1 METETITVEGTVNQ
15 KYFKE
20 FQDPSE
26 LDGFEKTNLK
36 YLTPTHQRYYDI
48 QGKKVKVVKTT
59 KYGDSTDG
67 TGKTTEDVTVTI
79 NGVKQEIIALFSDSD
94 VKFSLTKLEVNNKLD
109 PYIIKMIEGSK
120 NGVNP
125 IAEYFYS
132 SMQVQLSNGV
142 KVDVAYDIAY
152 NNTEK
157 THGIGFIALKDFEN
171 NVKSYYAAD
180 IREDG
185 KKYATDYYKD
195 QLKTVE
201 TNKNTVNIDELNT
214 INDYLINI
222 GRPIRSAM
230 VDYITTNENLL
241 EEVYKKFGEK
251 YRGHYHLV
259 PVGKKGFKVE
269 FSEKKNGKQ
278 QSINLY
284 QEVTAIKKNP
294 ANYEQTIDKQAEL
307 ARTWLNKLLDSGMDK
322 GKIKAILRLTS
333 YGQRSPIRKLSKLGV
348 YVETGIAKDLVL
360 EHEITAY
367 DLLAEIT

>member
-1 METETITVEGTVNQ
+1 
-15 KYFKE
+15 
-20 FQDPSE
+20 
-26 LDGFEKTNLK
+26 
-36 YLTPTHQRYYDI
+36 
-48 QGKKVKVVKTT
+48 
-59 KYGDSTDG
+59 
-67 TGKTTEDVTVTI
+67 
-79 NGVKQEIIALFSDSD
+79 
-94 VKFSLTKLEVNNKLD
+94 
-109 PYIIKMIEGSK
+109 MIEGSK

-269 FSEKKNGKQ
+269 FENGLFEILLSVFGS
-278 QSINLY
+278 SILVNHLIIFVDLKY
-284 QEVTAIKKNP
+284 IRFRSTKD
-294 ANYEQTIDKQAEL
+294 TIL
-307 ARTWLNKLLDSGMDK
+307 IHTN
-322 GKIKAILRLTS
+322 
-333 YGQRSPIRKLSKLGV
+333 SK
-348 YVETGIAKDLVL
+348 
-360 EHEITAY
+360 
-367 DLLAEIT
+367 